1 MFEIIGVG
9 GNLAAVAA
17 SKLSTYYHKN
27 AEPGI
32 LPSNWS
38 MSRFLSFRRAFFS
51 ADFDSRAVSFLFNH
65 STVNHS
71 FLSCCSLL
79 HNQHCLK
86 FRHEYFCSLLYRV
99 ILFLIG

>member
-51 ADFDSRAVSFLFNH
+51 ADFDSRAVSFLF
-65 STVNHS
+65 S
-71 FLSCCSLL
+71 FIS
-79 HNQHCLK
+79 
-86 FRHEYFCSLLYRV
+86 FM
-99 ILFLIG
+99 LFFAI

>member
-51 ADFDSRAVSFLFNH
+51 ADFDSRAVSFF
-65 STVNHS
+65 NHS
-71 FLSCCSLL
+71 FLIIHCSLL

-99 ILFLIG
+99 ILFSIG